1 MQPVTYQTALRH
13 SQEGRLADAA
23 SCCSAIL
30 NRTPRDFLTLC
41 LLGSVRRR
49 QGTFDEAVYFL
60 TAALGVGSPNTN
72 EVAAALNELAAV
84 ELEQERPEAAFGLYH
99 SALAA
104 HPDDAGTLYHYGNA
118 LLAAG
123 RIDEAIAIYRQGL
136 AAHPDFAEIHNNLG
150 NALRSAKKLEE
161 ASDSYRRA
169 IELRPAFA
177 EAYNN
182 LGQILCMLAR
192 ADEAAVCHRRALAI
206 NPGDADS
213 LINLANA
220 LHILNQFAEA
230 CSLYR
235 QALRLRPDDV
245 SAQLGLGFAL
255 TARHRHDEA
264 AVCLRRVVATQPT
277 NGVARMALGTA
288 LAGLNRHAEALDQY
302 REAHA
307 VMPDSLE
314 LRYNEAM
321 ALLATGAWPDGWDRL
336 EVRFAIA
343 DMSPLPQ
350 SVDKMPRWG
359 GESPIEGKTILLQ
372 AEQGLGDTLQF
383 VRYVPLVAERGA
395 RVVLRVQPQLGKLM
409 ADMPGAERV
418 VTSYDDVTDVDLMC
432 PLMSLPHA
440 FATRVA
446 TVPAAVPYLRTPQ
459 HYLQLWQALLGLRSR
474 PRVGIAWWGR
484 QHLPLRSMPLAT
496 LAPLLQRTDLEFHA
510 LQQEIPDR
518 DREWLTANPCLVDHS
533 AELKDFADT
542 AALIAQ
548 MDLVVTIDT
557 SVAHLAGA
565 LARPVWIMLPF
576 SADAR
581 WLLDRDDTPWYPT
594 ARLFRQRR
602 QMDWGGVVAEVAQ
615 VLRAEL
621 GGFSLQ
627 PQVQ

>member
-1 MQPVTYQTALRH
+1 MQPVTYQSALRH

-30 NRTPRDFLTLC
+30 NRTPRDFQTLC

-49 QGTFDEAVYFL
+49 QGAFDEAVYFL

-72 EVAAALNELAAV
+72 ELAAALNELAAV
-84 ELEQERPEAAFGLYH
+84 ELEQKRPEPAFELYRR
-99 SALAA
+99 ALAA
-104 HPDDAGTLYHYGNA
+104 HPGDVGSLYNYGNA

-136 AAHPDFAEIHNNLG
+136 AAHPGFAEMHNNLG
-150 NALRSAKKLEE
+150 NALRAAKKLEE
-161 ASDSYRRA
+161 AIDSYRRA
-169 IELRPAFA
+169 IALRPAFA
-177 EAYNN
+177 EACNN
-182 LGQILCMLAR
+182 LGQILCLLNR
-192 ADEAAVCHRRALAI
+192 ADEAVDCHRRGLAI
-206 NPGDADS
+206 DPGDADS

-220 LHILNQFAEA
+220 LHILKQFDEA

-235 QALRLRPDDV
+235 QALHMRPDDV

-255 TARHRHDEA
+255 TACHRHDEA
-264 AVCLRRVVATQPT
+264 AVCLRRVVAMQPT

-288 LAGLNRHAEALDQY
+288 LAGLNRHAEALNQY

-307 VMPDSLE
+307 MMPDSLE
-314 LRYNEAM
+314 LQYNEAM
-321 ALLATGAWPDGWDRL
+321 ALLATGALPEGWERL
-336 EVRFAIA
+336 EVRFALA
-343 DMSPLPQ
+343 CMSPLPP
-350 SVDKMPRWG
+350 SVDTMPRWH
-359 GESPIEGKTILLQ
+359 GESLIEGKTILLQ

-383 VRYVPLVAERGA
+383 VRYVPLVAEHGA
-395 RVVLRVQPQLGKLM
+395 RVVLRIQPQLGKLL

-418 VTSYDDVTDVDLMC
+418 VTSHDDVTDVDMLC

-440 FATRVA
+440 FATRVS
-446 TVPAAVPYLRTPQ
+446 TVPATVPYLRTPRR
-459 HYLQLWQALLGLRSR
+459 YLQLWQALLGLQSR

-484 QHLPLRSMPLAT
+484 QHLPLRSMSLAT
-496 LAPLLQRTDLEFHA
+496 LAPLLRRTDVEFHA

-518 DREWLTANPCLVDHS
+518 DREWLAVNPFLIDHS

-548 MDLVVTIDT
+548 MDLIVTIDT

-565 LARPVWIMLPF
+565 LAQPVWIMLPF

-581 WLLDRDDTPWYPT
+581 WLLGRDDTPWYPT

-602 QMDWGGVVAEVAQ
+602 QMDWDGVVAEVVQ
-615 VLRAEL
+615 SLRTGIE
-621 GGFSLQ
+621 GFSLQ
-627 PQVQ
+627 RQV